1 MKKILLIIF
10 CVPLIFISCED
21 SPVSSST
28 NNSTMDVGYA
38 FVSGRIWKTT
48 DSGVSWNEQS
58 NWLGSDVKISF
69 VN

>member
-38 FVSGRIWKTT
+38 SVSGRIWKTT

>member
-28 NNSTMDVGYA
+28 NNSTMDVGYDS
-38 FVSGRIWKTT
+38 VSGRIWKTT